1 MAVMMCDA
9 LSKIAGCHL
18 LSTAPR
24 LTMDTLISELGIPRD
39 ILDCEL
45 SEHNVSEEAM
55 NRGCYRIIYAYS
67 TAKKNIEAL
76 QDDSVHIHEIVAA
89 FKDGSKRLELALYI
103 NETKKEPALSDL
115 TIIAKTFQ
123 VSLQEALKIYIE
135 KAKDRY
141 RAGMHTARKEDRRPP
156 KEKAVVVQMEG
167 NELQNQG
174 EELKAN
180 LEEDV
185 KVDSPR
191 KKKQGRKKQQKK
203 KTRVSDSN
211 TDTGLEFTVN
221 QTASEPN
228 VCDEL
233 PPTSGEQKEPPV
245 GLEHPIEK
253 SEFCIKT
260 KELMYLPPT
269 SSEQKEPPV
278 GFDHPV
284 EKSEFCIK
292 TKELMYLPPTKNCTS
307 ANNMLLL
314 LQRDVLDSKGVDE
327 ESSEDC
333 GEDEAA
339 DTDHDDP
346 PDDLCC
352 PISFKLLL
360 DPVVTSTGC
369 CYDRKTIQE
378 YVDKTEKAKGPLLC
392 PMTKL
397 PMCRDPYECL
407 YVRNQARN
415 WLEAHPNYK
424 Q

>member
-1 MAVMMCDA
+1 
-9 LSKIAGCHL
+9 
-18 LSTAPR
+18 
-24 LTMDTLISELGIPRD
+24 
-39 ILDCEL
+39 
-45 SEHNVSEEAM
+45 M

-115 TIIAKTFQ
+115 TIIAKSF
-123 VSLQEALKIYIE
+123 QEALKIYTE

-141 RAGMHTARKEDRRPP
+141 RAGMHTARKEDRRLP

-185 KVDSPR
+185 KVDSPK

-269 SSEQKEPPV
+269 
-278 GFDHPV
+278 
-284 EKSEFCIK
+284 
-292 TKELMYLPPTKNCTS
+292 KNCTS

-314 LQRDVLDSKGVDE
+314 LQRDVIDSKGVDE

-360 DPVVTSTGC
+360 DPAVTSTGC

>member
-1 MAVMMCDA
+1 KPMAVMMCEA

-18 LSTAPR
+18 LSTAPPR

-115 TIIAKTFQ
+115 TIIAKSF
-123 VSLQEALKIYIE
+123 QEALKIYTE

-141 RAGMHTARKEDRRPP
+141 RAGMHTARKEDRRLP

-185 KVDSPR
+185 KVDSPK

-211 TDTGLEFTVN
+211 TDTGL
-221 QTASEPN
+221 
-228 VCDEL
+228 
-233 PPTSGEQKEPPV
+233 
-245 GLEHPIEK
+245 
-253 SEFCIKT
+253 
-260 KELMYLPPT
+260 
-269 SSEQKEPPV
+269 
-278 GFDHPV
+278 
-284 EKSEFCIK
+284 
-292 TKELMYLPPTKNCTS
+292 
-307 ANNMLLL
+307 
-314 LQRDVLDSKGVDE
+314 
-327 ESSEDC
+327 
-333 GEDEAA
+333 
-339 DTDHDDP
+339 
-346 PDDLCC
+346 
-352 PISFKLLL
+352 
-360 DPVVTSTGC
+360 
-369 CYDRKTIQE
+369 
-378 YVDKTEKAKGPLLC
+378 
-392 PMTKL
+392 
-397 PMCRDPYECL
+397 
-407 YVRNQARN
+407 
-415 WLEAHPNYK
+415 
-424 Q
+424 